1 MFGAFD
7 GPYDD
12 RMYYREMKKDGRTYT
27 RADVMTDVDAYY
39 KKWRVGG
46 TSQEDNK
53 KREAELDK
61 RGKNLFGSYKNV
73 WTGIF
78 REQYGMSER
87 LKNAD
92 ITVNEA
98 IQKLAEIEVSAL
110 VVNSGKNDDTV
121 YDRFF
126 RRNME
131 VQLFKFNQ
139 SLLRDAIIE
148 KIKGMNPIPKSVLED
163 AIKNGQ
169 VKIIEACLR
178 ERSRLEGEV
187 DIMALM
193 SSVEENANGLFPVGN
208 RRSNRAVKD
217 NLDIDLEILFRK
229 RVENQEWIKGDVQE
243 AERRVLPLLAA
254 SAMRH
259 MFNPSLSHSFRHMQ
273 FFRDM
278 TAAEVRAYLSKP
290 HIFPGGAYY
299 VTQAVEKGLISRD
312 MPIDLVLPYFNVR
325 VKSVGEVSEV
335 VKRHVSFMGRRYN
348 DVQTILDS
356 FNGFSVRL
364 REMIESGRPIVKKE
378 LKMIAEAVVPVA
390 HEVLTATG
398 KAVAPVAKYTAETLV
413 MLLDQAILAIIDLL
427 IQQMRE
433 MEKKAQITEQAVA
446 TGRSAPVEPAPS
458 APESVIEA
466 VVQAVQQP
474 VDVAT
479 ERAPVEP
486 APSASKS
493 GIEAVVRAVQPSVAA
508 ATIHRSSTS
517 LMVQKD
523 VETSVSIS
531 KEVDI
536 ARKVKL
542 LGQKVLENIAKSEGR
557 DMNLS
562 LKAKQE
568 MLACG
573 LIDQDLFD
581 KLKRFGDINKQEH
594 RLIGKIVRQCALASI
609 NREVIQRGSSIDG
622 RGDGG
627 RGR

>member
-12 RMYYREMKKDGRTYT
+12 LMYYREMKEDGRTYT

-46 TSQEDNK
+46 TSQEDNE
-53 KREAELDK
+53 KREAILDK
-61 RGKNLFGSYKNV
+61 RDKDLFRSYKNV
-73 WTGIF
+73 WNGIF

-110 VVNSGKNDDTV
+110 VVNSGKNDDTD

-217 NLDIDLEILFRK
+217 NLDVDLRILFRK

-259 MFNPSLSHSFRHMQ
+259 MFNPSLSHSFRNMQ
-273 FFRDM
+273 FFRYM

-290 HIFPGGAYY
+290 HIFPGGAFY

-398 KAVAPVAKYTAETLV
+398 KVVAPVAKYTAETLV
-413 MLLDQAILAIIDLL
+413 MLLDQAILAIIDFL
-427 IQQMRE
+427 IQQMRG
-433 MEKKAQITEQAVA
+433 MEKKAQITEQAMA
-446 TGRSAPVEPAPS
+446 TGRSAPVK
-458 APESVIEA
+458 
-466 VVQAVQQP
+466 
-474 VDVAT
+474 
-479 ERAPVEP
+479 P

-493 GIEAVVRAVQPSVAA
+493 GIEAVVQAVQQPVDA

-542 LGQKVLENIAKSEGR
+542 LGQKVLENIAESEGR

-581 KLKRFGDINKQEH
+581 KLATSNRAAINKDE
-594 RLIGKIVRQCALASI
+594 RELIGKIVRQCALESI
-609 NREVIQRGSSIDG
+609 NREVIQRGSSKDGRGDGGIDG

-627 RGR
+627 IVK